1 MVPIDADGKSRLF
14 LPVAVHK
21 MAAKSRGRGGGSADE
36 VLALLEAAQNLLEK
50 DRDPPKGR
58 LTMQLEI
65 RWVRIVIPRR

>member
-1 MVPIDADGKSRLF
+1 
-14 LPVAVHK
+14 
-21 MAAKSRGRGGGSADE
+21 MAAKSRGRGGGSAEE

-65 RWVRIVIPRR
+65 RWVPIFNSL

>member
-1 MVPIDADGKSRLF
+1 
-14 LPVAVHK
+14 
-21 MAAKSRGRGGGSADE
+21 MAAKSRGRGGGSAEE

-65 RWVRIVIPRR
+65 RWVRIFLILPSSACLS

>member
-1 MVPIDADGKSRLF
+1 LVPIDADGKGRRF
-14 LPVAVHK
+14 LPAAVCNK
-21 MAAKSRGRGGGSADE
+21 MAAKSRGRGGGSAEE

-65 RWVRIVIPRR
+65 R

>member
-1 MVPIDADGKSRLF
+1 
-14 LPVAVHK
+14 
-21 MAAKSRGRGGGSADE
+21 MAAKSRGRGGGSSEE

-65 RWVRIVIPRR
+65 RYKFEFYFLVASPG